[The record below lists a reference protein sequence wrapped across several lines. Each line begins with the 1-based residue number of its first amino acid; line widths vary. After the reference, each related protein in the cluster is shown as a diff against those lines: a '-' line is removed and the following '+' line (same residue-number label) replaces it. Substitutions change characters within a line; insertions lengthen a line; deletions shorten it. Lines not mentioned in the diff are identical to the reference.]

1 MRYKLTSKDLMDKL
15 DESNQRI
22 DTLASN
28 INIMKTEIERRMLVF
43 QNQFEFNTQ
52 QLTELQNSEQET
64 TNLTSVFLK
73 NADIVNGD
81 YEAYGLSIYPSLVKT
96 PVNIFNFN
104 SITGAIYKNNGHVS
118 INNESSTLFNNI
130 LIDDSINNKETVF
143 AEYDTPNIK
152 LSVTID
158 PNELLGSPA
167 FNTIDILPYLPGSY
181 TINKID
187 IYTMQDYQA
196 QRLDTP
202 TKSITKNI
210 VNSGTTKIVLNE
222 SYYIYKV
229 DFDITI
235 NFQNANG
242 KYPFGLHHL
251 YFLRSSY
258 STNSYVIVKLEKENF
273 ITRIDE
279 DIIVYDQYGKHTSNC
294 TNENIEFYMNYVE
307 GELSYQIDTSKGL
320 TQYTI
325 PKNINSIY
333 AKIPINRSISII
345 KFNIHS

>member
-15 DESNQRI
+15 DESNKRI

-43 QNQFEFNTQ
+43 QNQFEFNAQ
-52 QLTELQNSEQET
+52 QLHELNHTEQEQ
-64 TNLTSVFLK
+64 NNYTSVFLK
-73 NADIVNGD
+73 QATIAAGD
-81 YEAYGLSIYPSLVKT
+81 FESYGLSVYPSLVKT
-96 PVNIFNFN
+96 PVNIFNFS
-104 SITGAIYKNNGHVS
+104 SITGSIFKNNAQVT
-118 INNESSTLFNNI
+118 INDKHDSLFNNI
-130 LIDDSINNKETVF
+130 LVEDSIQNKETVF
-143 AEYDTPNIK
+143 AEFDNPNIK
-152 LSVTID
+152 LTVTID

-181 TINKID
+181 TINQID

-196 QRLDTP
+196 QRLDEP
-202 TKSITKNI
+202 TKSIKKDI
-210 VNSGTTKIVLNE
+210 INSGTSKIILDE

-229 DFDITI
+229 TFDITI

-258 STNSYVIVKLEKENF
+258 STNSYIIAKIEKENF

-333 AKIPINRSISII
+333 AKIPIKRSMTMI

>member
-22 DTLASN
+22 DTIASN

-104 SITGAIYKNNGHVS
+104 SITGAIYKNNGHVF
-118 INNESSTLFNNI
+118 INDKSSTLFNNI

-181 TINKID
+181 TINQID

-210 VNSGTTKIVLNE
+210 MNSGTTKIVLNE

>member
-22 DTLASN
+22 DIIASN

-96 PVNIFNFN
+96 PVNIFNFS

-118 INNESSTLFNNI
+118 INDKSSTLFNNI

-181 TINKID
+181 TINQID

-210 VNSGTTKIVLNE
+210 MNSGTIKIVLNE

-279 DIIVYDQYGKHTSNC
+279 DIIVYDQYGKHISNC

-345 KFNIHS
+345 KFNLHS

>member
-1 MRYKLTSKDLMDKL
+1 M
-15 DESNQRI
+15 
-22 DTLASN
+22 
-28 INIMKTEIERRMLVF
+28 
-43 QNQFEFNTQ
+43 
-52 QLTELQNSEQET
+52 
-64 TNLTSVFLK
+64 
-73 NADIVNGD
+73 
-81 YEAYGLSIYPSLVKT
+81 
-96 PVNIFNFN
+96 
-104 SITGAIYKNNGHVS
+104 
-118 INNESSTLFNNI
+118 
-130 LIDDSINNKETVF
+130 
-143 AEYDTPNIK
+143 
-152 LSVTID
+152 
-158 PNELLGSPA
+158 
-167 FNTIDILPYLPGSY
+167 PGSY

-210 VNSGTTKIVLNE
+210 MNSGTTKIVLNE

-279 DIIVYDQYGKHTSNC
+279 DIIIYDQYGKHTSNC

>member
-181 TINKID
+181 TINQID

-210 VNSGTTKIVLNE
+210 MNSGTTKIVLNE

-258 STNSYVIVKLEKENF
+258 STNSYVIVKIEKENF

>member
-22 DTLASN
+22 DTIASN

-96 PVNIFNFN
+96 PVNIFNFS

-210 VNSGTTKIVLNE
+210 MNSGTTKIVLNE

>member
-43 QNQFEFNTQ
+43 QNQFEFNIQ

-64 TNLTSVFLK
+64 TNLTSIFLK

-118 INNESSTLFNNI
+118 INDKSSTLFNNI

-210 VNSGTTKIVLNE
+210 MNSGTTKIVLNE

>member
-22 DTLASN
+22 DTIASN

-118 INNESSTLFNNI
+118 INDKSSTLFNNI

-181 TINKID
+181 TINQID

-210 VNSGTTKIVLNE
+210 MNSGTTKIVLNE